1 MIPGFLL
8 KSRMSYPVLN
18 WISMKDENHGDSRET
33 ECDTEIQ
40 RNLNGIRV
48 VVLNPL
54 CDISRDKHTH
64 ITSCLP
70 SPGSELQN
78 SLRED
83 PQTPWT
89 PGKIPDL
96 SEWPQPPSTGSHE
109 TCCEKLTM
117 LHLWGVLSLSPDHPE
132 GKENTSTQRKF
143 GKFRKTKEKRKH
155 SPPVFVSLPPSKQ
168 CKCSGVFLRSGF
180 GIYEWWKTAGIT
192 PEIQCGTLIFR
203 NSSKSLIETP
213 TMP

>member
-1 MIPGFLL
+1 METAERQNVTE
-8 KSRMSYPVLN
+8 K
-18 WISMKDENHGDSRET
+18 SRET
-33 ECDTEIQ
+33 WTASESWCWIPCVTSLKI
-40 RNLNGIRV
+40 NT
-48 VVLNPL
+48 
-54 CDISRDKHTH
+54 HTQLH
-64 ITSCLP
+64 VYNHQEVSFRILYEKT
-70 SPGSELQN
+70 
-78 SLRED
+78 LRLHG
-83 PQTPWT
+83 PQ
-89 PGKIPDL
+89 GKIPDL

-117 LHLWGVLSLSPDHPE
+117 LHLWGVLSLSPNHPE
-132 GKENTSTQRKF
+132 GKKNTSTQRKF

-203 NSSKSLIETP
+203 NSSKSLLEKP